1 MKFKGYYIVWV
12 APNPEFPEEN
22 LHINE
27 GELLEYQDAL
37 KIADQL
43 NHETKSSVGKY
54 EVRKHWYSE
63 QEVA

>member
-12 APNPEFPEEN
+12 APNPEFPEEEFV
-22 LHINE
+22 NE
-27 GELLEYQDAL
+27 DELLEYQDAL
-37 KIADQL
+37 KLASQL
-43 NHETKSSVGKY
+43 NHETKGSIGKY

>member
-12 APNPEFPEEN
+12 APNPEFPEEEFV
-22 LHINE
+22 NE
-27 GELLEYQDAL
+27 DELLEYQDAL

-43 NHETKSSVGKY
+43 NNETKGSVGKY